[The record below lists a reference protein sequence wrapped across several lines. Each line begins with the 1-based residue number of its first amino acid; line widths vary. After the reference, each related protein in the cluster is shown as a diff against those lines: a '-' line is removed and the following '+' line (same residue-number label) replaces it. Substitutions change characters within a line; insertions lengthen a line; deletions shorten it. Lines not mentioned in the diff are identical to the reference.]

1 MKYVQISEPIFR
13 DLLAAK
19 AKVNDIRELVEDYS
33 FRPNAKEWKEY
44 LKQIIYSTKYN
55 TEVDDG
61 KSV

>member
-1 MKYVQISEPIFR
+1 MKYVQISEPIFC

-19 AKVNDIRELVEDYS
+19 AKVNDILELVEDYS

>member
-44 LKQIIYSTKYN
+44 LRQIIYSTKYGK
-55 TEVDDG
+55 EDEDG
-61 KSV
+61 ESV

>member
-44 LKQIIYSTKYN
+44 LRQIIYSTKY
-55 TEVDDG
+55 G
-61 KSV
+61 KEDEYGESV